1 MTMTNRNTDID
12 LDIDNIHRLEREA
25 RQMRAEAV
33 SGALVAFGRFIAR
46 RWHALRGNTGHQAA

>member
-1 MTMTNRNTDID
+1 MTNRNTDID
-12 LDIDNIHRLEREA
+12 LDIDNIHRIEREA

-33 SGALVAFGRFIAR
+33 SGALAAFGRFIAK